1 MNYLETRYP
10 AADAAEKAHFAEI
23 LKLDD
28 VELLMRRDVYW
39 SRPPQK

>member
-10 AADAAEKAHFAEI
+10 VADAAEKAHFAEM

-28 VELLMRRDVYW
+28 VELMMQRDVYW
-39 SRPPQK
+39 SCPPQK